1 MSSTSQRDLEAF
13 FAELIATSSED
24 QDIYLSTDAE
34 VYVLGVVT
42 GFVSGPDVVDRG
54 VVLNGLLRDALD
66 SKGIVRKEYLR
77 ITGDIALF
85 ITGIFPNSINRRT
98 RKNAYKVG
106 DYIDIGRSAYHH
118 IDTHHFDELASKF
131 PEIVGVLNCVSD
143 ELFEGPYGNMAKY
156 IERRIQIDER
166 ITRG

>member
-1 MSSTSQRDLEAF
+1 MSSTSQRDLETF

-24 QDIYLSTDAE
+24 QDISLSTDVE

-42 GFVSGPDVVDRG
+42 GFFSGPDVVDRG
-54 VVLNGLLRDALD
+54 VVLKGLLQEALD
-66 SKGIVRKEYLR
+66 SKGIVRREYLR

-85 ITGIFPNSINRRT
+85 ITGVFPNSISRKT
-98 RKNAYKVG
+98 RMNAYKVG

-118 IDTHHFDELASKF
+118 IDTHLYGELAFKF
-131 PEIVGVLNCVSD
+131 PEIVDVLNSVSE
-143 ELFEGPYGNMAKY
+143 ELFEGPHGNLAKY

-166 ITRG
+166 ITRR